1 MTDNAID
8 NRFLDALT
16 NFTDGIRVG
25 YNRATKEKGGL
36 QNEIYLDTFDPN
48 KTRDKE
54 YFETLMTDDLIHIH
68 EQCCLDGD
76 LQNAEVAYSILMSR
90 SSYEYHT
97 AIRRRAQ
104 ERLDREDRMTSIFRN
119 ALGQQEKK

>member
-1 MTDNAID
+1 MTDDVINSK
-8 NRFLDALT
+8 FLDALT

-25 YNRATKEKGGL
+25 YDRAIKEKGGL

-48 KTRDKE
+48 KTRNRE
-54 YFETLMTDDLIHIH
+54 YFETLTTDDLIHIH

-76 LQNAEVAYSILMSR
+76 LQNAEVAYNVLMSR
-90 SSYEYHT
+90 NPYEYHT

-104 ERLDREDRMTSIFRN
+104 ERLDREDRMTSILRN
-119 ALGQQEKK
+119 ALGQQEKN